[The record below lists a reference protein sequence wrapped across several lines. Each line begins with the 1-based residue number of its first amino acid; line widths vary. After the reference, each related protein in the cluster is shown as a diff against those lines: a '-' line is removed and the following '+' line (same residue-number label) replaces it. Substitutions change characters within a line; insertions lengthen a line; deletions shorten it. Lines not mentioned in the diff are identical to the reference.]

1 MHSLLTVVFTVVL
14 TTLLGACASAPVSTD
29 YDPDYPF
36 AQVRTFA
43 WLETGALEQAPGE
56 GRNDLMRDRL
66 HTAIEEQMKAK
77 GLTKADST
85 AQADV
90 LLTFHMGIEE
100 KVEVYDFH
108 DHFGYYPC
116 FSKHCSGY
124 AYYPHGIHHDRWE
137 TEYQEGRLVIDMVA
151 ADTKKLV
158 WRGVSE
164 RRIPWLE
171 TPEERR
177 LFIVDVVG
185 SVLQHYPPGHKPY

>member
-1 MHSLLTVVFTVVL
+1 MRTRSTVFSVLVMVALLS
-14 TTLLGACASAPVSTD
+14 ACAGTPVLTD

-36 AQVRTFA
+36 AQVKAFA
-43 WLETGALEQAPGE
+43 WLETGTAEQTPAE

-66 HTAIEEQMKAK
+66 HTAIEEQLKAR
-77 GLTKADST
+77 GLRKADS
-85 AQADV
+85 AARADV

-116 FSKHCSGY
+116 FNKRCSGH

-185 SVLQHYPPGHKPY
+185 SILQHYPPGQNPH

>member
-1 MHSLLTVVFTVVL
+1 MRGFLIIVMSSLLLACTGSPVV
-14 TTLLGACASAPVSTD
+14 TD
-29 YDPDYPF
+29 YDPGYAF
-36 AQVRTFA
+36 ERVKTYA
-43 WLETGALEQAPGE
+43 WLESGVAEEPRGK

-66 HTAIEEQMKAK
+66 HNAIEDQMRAR
-77 GLTKADST
+77 GLRKVETA
-85 AQADV
+85 AQADI
-90 LLTFHMGIEE
+90 LLTFHMGIEK

-116 FSKHCSGY
+116 FQKRCSGY

-137 TEYQEGRLVIDMVA
+137 TEYQEGRLVIDMV
-151 ADTKKLV
+151 TPNSKKLV

-185 SVLQHYPPGHKPY
+185 SVLQHYPPGHKSH